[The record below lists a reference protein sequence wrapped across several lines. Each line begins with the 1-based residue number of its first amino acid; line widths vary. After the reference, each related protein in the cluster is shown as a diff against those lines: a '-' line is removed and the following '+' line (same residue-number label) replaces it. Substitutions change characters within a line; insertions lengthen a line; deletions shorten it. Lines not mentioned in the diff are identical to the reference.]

1 MAQYVST
8 IANGGYRLRPQ
19 LVKEVRE
26 SDPQRGIGA
35 VTESVK
41 PDVLNKL
48 DMTSDEIKRVQQGF
62 KLVMQNPRGTA
73 YSNFGNKKYNPAGK
87 TGTAQSFY
95 DGTIR
100 SRRGTSTYNTKLLLR
115 MRQLIIQKWLFPLS
129 CHGCIK
135 TTTSAIQLQMILV
148 DRIR

>member
-8 IANGGYRLRPQ
+8 VANGGYRLRPQ

-26 SDPQRGIGA
+26 PDPQRGIGA

-73 YSNFGNKKYNPAGK
+73 YSNFGNKKYNPTAK
-87 TGTAQSFY
+87 QEPLNHSMTAQLKANAAHQH
-95 DGTIR
+95 T
-100 SRRGTSTYNTKLLLR
+100 TQHLLR
-115 MRQLIIQKWLFPLS
+115 MRLLIIQKWPFPSLY
-129 CHGCIK
+129 HGCIK
-135 TTTSAIQLQMILV
+135 TTISAIQLQMISV
-148 DRIR
+148 NKY